1 LLVVV
6 PARRH
11 RFLFVVPPP
20 PWFLHR
26 SYISDPSPPL
36 PIFLLSLVESPV
48 VGLLPWEEELA
59 GFGND
64 PFLVSGDLGAR
75 KLWVPG
81 WVLVVVERQD

>member
-26 SYISDPSPPL
+26 SYISDPSPL

-48 VGLLPWEEELA
+48 VGLVPWEEELA

>member
-1 LLVVV
+1 MVV

-48 VGLLPWEEELA
+48 VGLLPWEEFA
-59 GFGND
+59 GFCND

>member
-6 PARRH
+6 PARCH

-36 PIFLLSLVESPV
+36 PIFLLSLVESQV

-59 GFGND
+59 GFAND
-64 PFLVSGDLGAR
+64 PFLVSGDLVAR

>member
-20 PWFLHR
+20 PRFLHR

-48 VGLLPWEEELA
+48 VGLLPWEGELA

-81 WVLVVVERQD
+81 CVLVVVEQQD